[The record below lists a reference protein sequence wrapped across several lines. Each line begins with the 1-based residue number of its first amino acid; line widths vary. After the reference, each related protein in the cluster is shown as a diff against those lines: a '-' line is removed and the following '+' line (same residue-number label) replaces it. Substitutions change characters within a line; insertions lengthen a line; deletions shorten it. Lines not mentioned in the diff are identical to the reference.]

1 MNRKLWQDR
10 DGHPSADLLLLH
22 LEDELEGRAAE
33 ILRAHVDQCAACRKE
48 CEQLQLGASRFTA
61 FRDSVVVPMPAPR
74 TNAFHERLLREE
86 EERSSASFIGRLRG
100 QFRINTPRRLAV
112 AFGGVSL
119 CLIVWI
125 SLFLSSPRQSV
136 YASQLLDDARSASD
150 SLIAH
155 SKVLNQKVRLRRG
168 SLVIERS
175 VHHGRPAPVEVR
187 EPSIDSKLQQNLD
200 LAHVDLNDPL
210 NANDFAAWRAALS
223 EHTDTVQETAQ
234 GVIITTRATG
244 AAISEGSLTLS
255 RSGWR
260 PIARSVEVRG
270 EEPIEISEVSY
281 DISDSPSM
289 VAASPIGA
297 LAPSA
302 ASNVNAAAA
311 PVEVSTTELE
321 TSELDLREAFHSIGA
336 DVSAAPEIGRSE
348 QTVLYHASTTKP
360 GEMEAI
366 REAASRIP
374 HVKETEKQ
382 LARLAEPP
390 PLAGGSGAYTTTPP
404 LAAALEAKLGDA
416 QAVAG
421 FLESLRSR
429 STHVLAEAAAL
440 DALGKRY
447 SVDAIKALPP
457 ELRGRVNRL
466 AASMLSSLQHDSADY
481 VKALSPTLDEMAHE
495 RNIAEPSDDGTNLP
509 GCLPWQQNAALAQP
523 QLQDL
528 AKDVSLLFVANR
540 TEKPVVLTSDQLLS
554 DSLRARLFL
563 DLHLMSTCQLFGAN

>member
-1 MNRKLWQDR
+1 MNRKQWQDR
-10 DGHPSADLLLLH
+10 NGHPPADLLLLH
-22 LEDELEGRAAE
+22 LEDELEGRAADGV
-33 ILRAHVDQCAACRKE
+33 RVHVNQCAACRKA
-48 CEQLQLGASRFTA
+48 CEQLQLGTARITA
-61 FRDSVVVPMPAPR
+61 FRNSVVVPTPAPR
-74 TNAFHERLLREE
+74 TNAFHERLLRMEAE
-86 EERSSASFIGRLRG
+86 GSSASLIGRLRG
-100 QFRINTPRRLAV
+100 LLRIDTPRRLAV
-112 AFGGVSL
+112 AFGGVSV
-119 CLIVWI
+119 CLIIWI
-125 SLFLSSPRQSV
+125 SFFLGSPRQSV
-136 YASQLLDDARSASD
+136 YASQLLDEARSASD

-155 SKVLNQKVRLRRG
+155 SKVLNQKIRLRRG

-175 VHHGRPAPVEVR
+175 VHHGRPAPVEAR
-187 EPSIDSKLQQNLD
+187 ESSIDPKLQQELD
-200 LAHVDLNDPL
+200 LAHVNLNDPL

-223 EHTDTVQETAQ
+223 EHSDTVQETAQ
-234 GVIITTRATG
+234 GVIITTRAAG

-289 VAASPIGA
+289 IAASPIGG

-302 ASNVNAAAA
+302 ASNVNAVAA

-336 DVSAAPEIGRSE
+336 DVSAAPEIGRTD
-348 QTVLYHASTTKP
+348 QTVLYHVSTQKP

-366 REAASRIP
+366 REAARRIP

-382 LARLAEPP
+382 LARVVEPLP
-390 PLAGGSGAYTTTPP
+390 PANGIGAYSTTPP
-404 LAAALEAKLGDA
+404 LAAALEARLGDA
-416 QAVAG
+416 QAA
-421 FLESLRSR
+421 SLLDSLQSR
-429 STHVLAEAAAL
+429 TARVLAEAAAL

-481 VKALSPTLDEMAHE
+481 VKALSPTLDAMAHD
-495 RNIAEPSDDGTNLP
+495 RNIAEPSDDGSNLP
-509 GCLPWQQNAALAQP
+509 GCLPWQQNAALAAP

-528 AKDVSLLFVANR
+528 AKDVSLLFVPNR
-540 TEKPVVLTSDQLLS
+540 AEKPVVLTADPLLA
-554 DSLRARLFL
+554 DSLKARAFL
-563 DLHLMSTCQLFGAN
+563 DLHLMSTCQLFGSN

>member
-1 MNRKLWQDR
+1 MNLSEWQDR
-10 DGHPSADLLLLH
+10 NGHPPADLLLLH
-22 LEDELEGRAAE
+22 LEDELEGRTAE

-187 EPSIDSKLQQNLD
+187 ESSIDPKLQQDLD

-260 PIARSVEVRG
+260 PVARSVEVRG

-302 ASNVNAAAA
+302 ASNVNAAAT

-336 DVSAAPEIGRSE
+336 DVSAAPEIGRMD
-348 QTVLYHASTTKP
+348 QTVLYHVSTQKP

-366 REAASRIP
+366 REAARRIP
-374 HVKETEKQ
+374 HVKETDKQ
-382 LARLAEPP
+382 LARVPEPLP
-390 PLAGGSGAYTTTPP
+390 PADGTGAYSTTPP
-404 LAAALEAKLGDA
+404 LAAALEARLGDA
-416 QAVAG
+416 QAA
-421 FLESLRSR
+421 SLLDSLQIRSA
-429 STHVLAEAAAL
+429 HVLAEAAAL

-481 VKALSPTLDEMAHE
+481 VKALSPTLDAMAHD
-495 RNIAEPSDDGTNLP
+495 RNIAEPNDDGTNLP
-509 GCLPWQQNAALAQP
+509 GCLSWQQNAALAAP

-540 TEKPVVLTSDQLLS
+540 TEKPVVLTADQLLS